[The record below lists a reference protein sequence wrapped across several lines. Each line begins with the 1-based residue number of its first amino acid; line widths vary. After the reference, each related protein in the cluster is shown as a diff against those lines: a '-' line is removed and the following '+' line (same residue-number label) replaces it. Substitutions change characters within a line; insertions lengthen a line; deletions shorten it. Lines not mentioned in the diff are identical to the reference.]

1 MPCQECQD
9 AKCQVGYQTCQSLFS
24 SRQIA
29 GGDPTS
35 VVESTV
41 TKADKKL
48 VGIDFKKDNICD
60 HVLNAAK

>member
-1 MPCQECQD
+1 MQN
-9 AKCQVGYQTCQSLFS
+9 AKKGIRHARALFS

-29 GGDPTS
+29 AWYPTS